1 MVKYKIN
8 YKIHKNE
15 YSKVIYGDSVTRDT
29 PIMLRNPKN
38 GMVTFKK
45 VEDISSSWSSYPGF
59 KLFDRG
65 IFKDTKEYGITDYQ
79 CWTDKGWSDIKKV
92 IKHKTEKQIYR
103 VYTEI
108 GYVKVTEDHSLL
120 DKNYQILKPKNCCLN
135 IELLSRYPSD
145 FNSVY
150 TGLNENNAYMMGVM
164 FSDLEYDRVPDE
176 ILNGPEECCIQFLRG
191 METVDYH
198 YSSFSEV
205 GIAGLYYLKKK
216 IGERVQVKYLDN
228 HISLL
233 KEKWSPN
240 SKIRLIRPIENIE
253 DYVYDIETE
262 VGRFQAGVGE
272 LIVKNTDSCMIE
284 LNTKA
289 LVKYKEVVDEYSDVI
304 HLTEMEQK
312 RLDEYKTKAVEEA
325 FAQGKVLAKE
335 VTTALFKHPINLE
348 FEKVYTNFLI
358 LSKKRYLGNYHGTNP
373 YTIDFVEKKGVVLKR
388 RDNPEIVKKIYS
400 GVVEPLLEH
409 GKRGIDISLNFLKNE
424 LGKLMRNEVDLKD
437 LVITK
442 SLAKGYGKVS
452 KNGEVILGDGDYSNM
467 NLPHVA
473 LANKM
478 RLRDPG
484 SAPLIGDR
492 INYIFVEI
500 PDNPKAKLYEKA
512 EDLTVA
518 IDKKLKVDYLYY
530 ITNQIHNPVS
540 EIIKILVTDYEK
552 IFTDATRDCVKKRE
566 EEIKIAKIKKSIPKG
581 QISIL
586 KWLKPDDKN

>member
-8 YKIHKNE
+8 YKIHQNE
-15 YSKVIYGDSVTRDT
+15 YSKVIYGDSVTCDT

-45 VEDISSSWSSYPGF
+45 IEDIGNSWSCYPGF
-59 KLFDRG
+59 KMFDTSLF
-65 IFKDTKEYGITDYQ
+65 KSSKEYGVTDYQ

-92 IKHKTEKQIYR
+92 IRHKTEKQIYR
-103 VYTEI
+103 VFTEV

-120 DKNYQILKPKNCCLN
+120 DKKYEILKPKQCGLN
-135 IELLSRYPSD
+135 TELLSRYPND
-145 FNSVY
+145 FQSVY
-150 TGLNENNAYMMGVM
+150 TGLDENNAYVMGMM
-164 FSDLEYDRVPDE
+164 FADLDYDSVPDE
-176 ILNGPEECCIQFLRG
+176 ILNGPRECCIEFLRG
-191 METVDYH
+191 MDTVDY
-198 YSSFSEV
+198 SRLSEV
-205 GIAGLYYLKKK
+205 GMAGIYYLKKK
-216 IGERVQVKYLDN
+216 IGERVMLKESDGE
-228 HISLL
+228 ISLIKDRWL
-233 KEKWSPN
+233 PN
-240 SKIRLIRPIENIE
+240 SKIKINEPINKVG
-253 DYVYDIETE
+253 DYVYDLETE
-262 VGRFQAGVGE
+262 VGRFQAGIGE

-289 LVKYKEVVDEYSDVI
+289 LVKYKKLVEEYSDVI
-304 HLTEMEQK
+304 HLTDIEQK
-312 RLDEYKTKAVEEA
+312 RLDEFKTKAVEEA
-325 FAQGKVLAKE
+325 FVQGKVLAKE

-373 YTIDFVEKKGVVLKR
+373 HTIDFVEKKGVVLKR
-388 RDNPEIVKKIYS
+388 RDNPEIVKKIYT

-409 GKRGIDISLNFLKNE
+409 GKRGIDISVNFLKNE
-424 LGKLMRNEVDLKD
+424 LQKLMRNEVDLKD

-452 KNGEVILGDGDYSNM
+452 ENGEVVLGDSDYRNM

-478 RLRDPG
+478 RDRDPG

-552 IFTDATRDCVKKRE
+552 IFTDATKACVKKRE

-581 QISIL
+581 QLSIL
-586 KWLKPDDKN
+586 KWIKPVDK